1 MWILM
6 ILALISCQDQSKEKQ
21 VVPGTTEDSL
31 VTEKVDTVLSGEA
44 IRYFED
50 NGFSTFAKSKN
61 PKFNWVDWNET
72 EMQGTFITYPERE
85 SVPENIKEQLIVEL
99 YSK

>member
-1 MWILM
+1 MGILM

-31 VTEKVDTVLSGEA
+31 VTEKVDTVLSREA

-50 NGFSTFAKSKN
+50 
-61 PKFNWVDWNET
+61 
-72 EMQGTFITYPERE
+72 
-85 SVPENIKEQLIVEL
+85 KE
-99 YSK
+99 